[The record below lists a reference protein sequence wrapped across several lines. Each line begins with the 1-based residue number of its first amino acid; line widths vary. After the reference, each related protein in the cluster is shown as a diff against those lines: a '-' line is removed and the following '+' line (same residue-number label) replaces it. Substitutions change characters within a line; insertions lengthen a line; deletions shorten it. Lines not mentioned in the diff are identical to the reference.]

1 MLFGAT
7 ASTQQDSVYIFE
19 LTFTKLGQ
27 TTEQKQPRLW

>member
-7 ASTQQDSVYIFE
+7 PRTQLDLVYIFE

-27 TTEQKQPRLW
+27 MSEQEQARL